1 MIKNTIEERI
11 SQLQETKLK
20 LADDVLAGCVDRFS
34 LRLEDIAFL
43 CS

>member
-20 LADDVLAGCVDRFS
+20 LAGDVLAGCVDRFS